1 MDHRSRRRSSRDGLD
16 VGGRVGQ
23 ESDDESREQ
32 PGSSEV
38 LRKVRRP
45 AASFSYA
52 DIGRFY
58 HAQMALRG
66 TCEALAAAYAGL
78 RSENGI
84 TRAFAREDF
93 PRRLELMEQCIHGA
107 IKAFPLRISSA
118 PGTFAVLDATIM
130 GV

>member
-1 MDHRSRRRSSRDGLD
+1 MLSRN
-16 VGGRVGQ
+16 
-23 ESDDESREQ
+23 
-32 PGSSEV
+32 
-38 LRKVRRP
+38 RP
-45 AASFSYA
+45 E
-52 DIGRFY
+52 
-58 HAQMALRG
+58 MALRG

-78 RSENGI
+78 RFENGI

-107 IKAFPLRISSA
+107 IEAIPLRISSA